1 MAGCAAALPAKYGS
15 AAKEKKES
23 GHFQIGHRVDDP
35 CKHTILYPELQIER
49 AGRRERGRGSATA
62 TGTLRGHGGRPGS
75 VPPNRSRAGARRGRR
90 AGSAPRP
97 NRRCGP
103 YGGSL
108 FCAPYRCTFVRRPHN
123 GNRSNRP
130 YVSRGN
136 DGCGAC
142 TRRIQPVKSCLSA
155 RPSSRRLPAC
165 NLPER
170 WPDRRRAAPS
180 RAAGTQ
186 RKAMIHL
193 PRLIIQE
200 SVPDENAKNE
210 ERDAVQRR
218 TLHLRNVP
226 ERVDDEAN
234 EDTPLLAPVEGLAGI
249 ADIAVHP
256 GTELREGLRP

>member
-1 MAGCAAALPAKYGS
+1 MCRS
-15 AAKEKKES
+15 AARKVRERSKEKKES
-23 GHFQIGHRVDDP
+23 GHFQMDS
-35 CKHTILYPELQIER
+35 
-49 AGRRERGRGSATA
+49 GRRSLQTYDFISGITNRTGRQA
-62 TGTLRGHGGRPGS
+62 GTRPRVSDRYGNVRGHGGRPRS

-155 RPSSRRLPAC
+155 RPSSRRLPPATS
-165 NLPER
+165 
-170 WPDRRRAAPS
+170 RRYAPTGGEPPRAGQPA
-180 RAAGTQ
+180 
-186 RKAMIHL
+186 
-193 PRLIIQE
+193 
-200 SVPDENAKNE
+200 
-210 ERDAVQRR
+210 RR
-218 TLHLRNVP
+218 
-226 ERVDDEAN
+226 EKQ
-234 EDTPLLAPVEGLAGI
+234 
-249 ADIAVHP
+249 
-256 GTELREGLRP
+256 